1 MQLEFTIE
9 NQRLSRTDKNFVVE
23 KSQNYLYS
31 HFDFTTND
39 WEVATRYAIFT
50 NEKYNQENALM
61 VEIDLETN
69 TCLVPYQILL
79 DTCSFHVNVVGVN
92 SDGEYIITTNE
103 SNVIVAKINTTNG
116 IHPDEPQPSFLQ
128 QLFEKV
134 SNSYN
139 NFKFVYNETDGTLK
153 LTMIDNDGKEHSK
166 VVDLPMEQ
174 VVKNVSYN
182 ENTSTLTIEWINGQK
197 TEINFEQFIKSY
209 SADEITLTL
218 SENNTFSIK
227 QEWINE
233 INQKIGKLEEHSISD
248 LFYERITASDS
259 TSSKYEIENGS
270 IARPIKIGGMTY
282 KSDNLQPR
290 EWSGLNDRI
299 ELNTTL
305 KEGQSYTLC
314 VNLPPTTGS
323 RGLNLYDDKNN
334 VLFSNEMTGWTD
346 PKSGWNSFVITAV
359 TDTTSLRINAYGFKE
374 TSMQG
379 AIYSGEL
386 VDKNKY
392 NAINLYTPYFEGL
405 RDTAVTEVK
414 SVSANLFN
422 PNKEVSQ
429 LSYTEVTQLSTGI
442 RATTTANKINDSTDI
457 YSFVAYNFELSKLK
471 SISNTFRLIAKI
483 TPSSTNI
490 GRILIVYKDINNNT
504 LSNKDVYGTDVN
516 TTINLTTLP
525 IGTEYVRLT
534 IYSNNNGIAKAGD
547 YVDYTNLYFGSS
559 DVETYTPYWEERFE
573 ISPTIQNLEGYG
585 KGINETY
592 NNYVDFERKVF
603 VQNVME
609 VDLGELRWEMGT
621 SNTADIKRPYGKG
634 LENVILKV
642 SDNALICP
650 TVCEKYNANSANDN
664 YKKNKG
670 IAVTSGGVITIY
682 DENYNTADSLEAF
695 KEYIKGVKAIIP
707 LAEPIE
713 TDISDLITENQYK
726 ADNIGTETL
735 LNEYEQKAYAEIG
748 YSVSLG
754 KQIIENSNNIAN
766 KLDKVTSTGSNRVY
780 VITSNGVQT
789 TYRFSNKK
797 GAYELIMRD
806 ANGEA
811 EVNDISDNSSGY
823 TIANKNY
830 VDNTAVAKVNKNS
843 RVYVTASNGTQSDVG
858 YTEYANRYTIPT
870 RDANGNFH
878 VLDLKSNSS
887 GTYVANKNYVDS
899 LKKRITQLEK
909 ASEGTILE
917 TLENDT
923 QVSYV
928 RQIEEDTL
936 PYALLEKVGGM
947 TYKSDNLIVIEDK
960 EATTVNGVTYSIKNG
975 VITLNGTATATTY
988 ITLIANC
995 NLPLGTYSYNP
1006 KITTFPDGTYL
1017 NLANANGAYISNYAM
1032 TFENSVGR
1040 LQLQYNEGTTFSNT
1054 VIKPMLVSGSSIP
1067 STFST
1072 GFVGLRNSV
1081 VSKIVSQGANL
1092 LGFEDKEATT
1102 SNGITYTIKNGVITL
1117 NGTASAYMS
1126 FKFTLKAAITFTAEE
1141 TSRLTSFANDAA
1153 LVGWG
1158 FRLFT
1163 ADNTQVSLTS
1173 QANPSNLISTTATVT
1188 TAQFYVNAGT
1198 VLTNLVLKPMVT
1210 RGSTIPT
1217 EYKPYKAPTI
1227 KEIPS
1232 AIQNLDGYD
1241 LGLPKVEN
1249 CYNYVD
1255 FENKKFVK
1263 KLQKVV
1269 LDGSSDENIGLAMA
1283 SNDNGIANFG
1293 FTFTNNGLSKHS
1305 KDGITDYFISN
1316 APISH
1321 GLQTATTEEGV
1332 YINFTSLYIRVKS
1345 TTASTVEQLR
1355 TYLAQNPII
1364 VVYEMA
1370 TPIETDISDLLAGFD
1385 NVEKLEPLGSLTFE
1399 NEYGQAV
1406 PNSLTY
1412 QRRL

>member
-39 WEVATRYAIFT
+39 WEVSTRYAIFT

-153 LTMIDNDGKEHSK
+153 LTMIDNDGKEFSK

-259 TSSKYEIENGS
+259 TNSKYEIENGS
-270 IARPIKIGGMTY
+270 IARPIKIGGITY
-282 KSDNLQPR
+282 KSENL
-290 EWSGLNDRI
+290 L
-299 ELNTTL
+299 
-305 KEGQSYTLC
+305 
-314 VNLPPTTGS
+314 NLPDVAEKTINGVTYSIKNGVITFNGTATKDFNIYEIP
-323 RGLNLYDDKNN
+323 LNLSGESFYVMPFGMVTTSNLFAMVIATSDWSKGRVFNYNNFVDGGVIDTWKPEIMQIQIVKGAVFNN
-334 VLFSNEMTGWTD
+334 VKFKPMLV
-346 PKSGWNSFVITAV
+346 SGSTAPTEFV
-359 TDTTSLRINAYGFKE
+359 
-374 TSMQG
+374 
-379 AIYSGEL
+379 
-386 VDKNKY
+386 
-392 NAINLYTPYFEGL
+392 PYFEGL
-405 RDTAVTEVK
+405 RDTAVT
-414 SVSANLFN
+414 
-422 PNKEVSQ
+422 
-429 LSYTEVTQLSTGI
+429 GI
-442 RATTTANKINDSTDI
+442 
-457 YSFVAYNFELSKLK
+457 LSKGNNL
-471 SISNTFRLIAKI
+471 L
-483 TPSSTNI
+483 
-490 GRILIVYKDINNNT
+490 DINNVEIGSIGT
-504 LSNKDVYGTDVN
+504 DTGKLFDEETRLRNKDFINVIENNTYCFAMLDTIYTFKSILLYNNGNFIRADSTFANKTNVVYEIPSNINQIKLIIARKDNATI
-516 TTINLTTLP
+516 TTFNDLQCMIVKDTTAP
-525 IGTEYVRLT
+525 TEY
-534 IYSNNNGIAKAGD
+534 
-547 YVDYTNLYFGSS
+547 
-559 DVETYTPYWEERFE
+559 EPYWEERFE
-573 ISPTIQNLEGYG
+573 ISSAIQNLEGYG

-592 NNYVDFERKVF
+592 NNYIDYDRKVF

-609 VDLGELRWEMGT
+609 IDLGDYAWYTGGT
-621 SNTADIKRPYGKG
+621 NTTDIKRMYTNK
-634 LENVILKV
+634 LKDLILKWATL
-642 SDNALICP
+642 STPAPILCKGYS
-650 TVCEKYNANSANDN
+650 TLSAYDT
-664 YKKNKG
+664 YQKKIG
-670 IAVTSGGVITIY
+670 ISVDDTGSILIY
-682 DENYNTADSLEAF
+682 DENYNTSDNLASFNAHV
-695 KEYIKGVKAIIP
+695 KGIKAIIP
-707 LAEPIE
+707 LATPIE
-713 TDISDLITENQYK
+713 TDISDLITEFQYK
-726 ADNIGTETL
+726 VDNIGTETL

-830 VDNTAVAKVNKNS
+830 VDNTTVAKVTTVR
-843 RVYVTASNGTQSDVG
+843 RVYGTD
-858 YTEYANRYTIPT
+858 E
-870 RDANGNFH
+870 NGNQTQIQYHQNANNYCLPLRDGNANFK
-878 VLDLKSNSS
+878 VGNITESS
-887 GTYVANKNYVDS
+887 DGNYVANKNYVDS
-899 LKKRITQLEK
+899 LKKRIEQLEK

-928 RQIEEDTL
+928 RQFEEGTL
-936 PYALLEKVGGM
+936 PYTLLEKVGGM
-947 TYKSDNLIVIEDK
+947 TYKSENLLVIDDK
-960 EATTVNGVTYSIKNG
+960 ETTTLNGVTYMIKNG

-1006 KITTFPDGTYL
+1006 KITTLPSGTFL
-1017 NLANANGAYISNYAM
+1017 NLSNVNGAYISNYAM

-1040 LQLQYNEGTTFSNT
+1040 LQLQYNEGTVFSNIE
-1054 VIKPMLVSGSSIP
+1054 IKPMLVSGSSIP
-1067 STFST
+1067 STFSQ
-1072 GFVGLRNSV
+1072 GFIGLRNTSV
-1081 VSKIVSQGANL
+1081 SEIISEGANL
-1092 LGFEDKEATT
+1092 ISLEDKEETT
-1102 SNGITYTIKNGVITL
+1102 SYGITYTIKNGVITL
-1117 NGTASAYMS
+1117 NGTATKA
-1126 FKFTLKAAITFTAEE
+1126 FTLMWDIKIIKAGSCYFKWWYEGTTSATVFCYLYNVDHTAQLVSLNTNAILERTAELYE
-1141 TSRLTSFANDAA
+1141 NSDEYAIYI
-1153 LVGWG
+1153 
-1158 FRLFT
+1158 
-1163 ADNTQVSLTS
+1163 
-1173 QANPSNLISTTATVT
+1173 PSGAEINNLI
-1188 TAQFYVNAGT
+1188 
-1198 VLTNLVLKPMVT
+1198 LKPMLV
-1210 RGSTIPT
+1210 RGATAPT

-1227 KEIPS
+1227 KEIPT
-1232 AIQNLDGYD
+1232 AVQNLDGYG

-1255 FENKKFVK
+1255 FENNKFVK

-1269 LDGSSDENIGLAMA
+1269 LDGSSDENIGLSMA

-1355 TYLAQNPII
+1355 AYLAQNPIT
-1364 VVYEMA
+1364 VVYEME

-1385 NVEKLEPLGSLTFE
+1385 NVEKVEPLGSLTFE

-1406 PNSLTY
+1406 PNALTY

>member
-9 NQRLSRTDKNFVVE
+9 NQRLSRNDKNFVVE

-39 WEVATRYAIFT
+39 WDVATTRYAIFT

-92 SDGEYIITTNE
+92 SNGEYIITTNE

-116 IHPDEPQPSFLQ
+116 IHPDEPQPSFLH

-153 LTMIDNDGKEHSK
+153 LTMIDNDGKEFSK

-290 EWSGLNDRI
+290 SWVGLNDRI

-305 KEGQSYTLC
+305 KEGQSYTVC
-314 VNLPPTTGS
+314 VNLPYTTGS
-323 RGLNLYDDKNN
+323 RGLNLYDSKNN
-334 VLFSNEMTGWTD
+334 LLFSNESTGWTA
-346 PKSGWNSFVITAV
+346 PNQGWNSFVIIAV
-359 TDTTSLRINAYGFKE
+359 SDTTSLRINAYGFEEKE
-374 TSMQG
+374 IQG
-379 AIYSGEL
+379 AIYSGAL
-386 VDKNKY
+386 VETNKY
-392 NAINLYTPYFEGL
+392 NAVNIYTPYFEGL
-405 RDTAVTEVK
+405 RDTAVT
-414 SVSANLFN
+414 
-422 PNKEVSQ
+422 
-429 LSYTEVTQLSTGI
+429 GI
-442 RATTTANKINDSTDI
+442 
-457 YSFVAYNFELSKLK
+457 LSKGNNL
-471 SISNTFRLIAKI
+471 L
-483 TPSSTNI
+483 
-490 GRILIVYKDINNNT
+490 DINNIEIG
-504 LSNKDVYGTDVN
+504 SIGTDTGNIFNETTRLRNADFINVIEGN
-516 TTINLTTLP
+516 TYCFTILDTIYTFKSILLYNNGKFIKSDSAFTNKTNVIYEIPSNINQIKLIIARKDNANITTFNDLQCMIIKDKTAP
-525 IGTEYVRLT
+525 TEY
-534 IYSNNNGIAKAGD
+534 
-547 YVDYTNLYFGSS
+547 
-559 DVETYTPYWEERFE
+559 EPYWEERFE
-573 ISPTIQNLEGYG
+573 ISSAIQNLEGYG

-592 NNYVDFERKVF
+592 NNYIDYDRKVF

-634 LENVILKV
+634 LENVLLKV

-650 TVCEKYNANSANDN
+650 IVCEQYNANSANDN

-670 IAVTSGGVITIY
+670 IAVTSVGVITIY

-713 TDISDLITENQYK
+713 TDISDLITEFQYK

-754 KQIIENSNNIAN
+754 KQIIENSNNISK
-766 KLDKVTSTGSNRVY
+766 KLDKVTSTGNYPRVY
-780 VITSNGVQT
+780 AVN
-789 TYRFSNKK
+789 
-797 GAYELIMRD
+797 
-806 ANGEA
+806 ANGSQEMRNVIDRA
-811 EVNDISDNSSGY
+811 IAWAIPYRNQNNNFMVGDLTASSDGSY
-823 TIANKNY
+823 VANKNY
-830 VDNTAVAKVNKNS
+830 VDNTAVA
-843 RVYVTASNGTQSDVG
+843 
-858 YTEYANRYTIPT
+858 
-870 RDANGNFH
+870 
-878 VLDLKSNSS
+878 
-887 GTYVANKNYVDS
+887 NKNYVDNIIS
-899 LKKRITQLEK
+899 KQAKRIEQLEK
-909 ASEGTILE
+909 ASQGTILE
-917 TLENDT
+917 TLEDDT

-928 RQIEEDTL
+928 RQFDEDTL
-936 PYALLEKVGGM
+936 PYSLIEKVGGM
-947 TYKSDNLIVIEDK
+947 TYKSNNLIVIEDK
-960 EATTVNGVTYSIKNG
+960 E
-975 VITLNGTATATTY
+975 
-988 ITLIANC
+988 
-995 NLPLGTYSYNP
+995 
-1006 KITTFPDGTYL
+1006 
-1017 NLANANGAYISNYAM
+1017 
-1032 TFENSVGR
+1032 E
-1040 LQLQYNEGTTFSNT
+1040 
-1054 VIKPMLVSGSSIP
+1054 
-1067 STFST
+1067 
-1072 GFVGLRNSV
+1072 
-1081 VSKIVSQGANL
+1081 
-1092 LGFEDKEATT
+1092 TT
-1102 SNGITYTIKNGVITL
+1102 SYGITYTIKNGVITL
-1117 NGTASAYMS
+1117 NGTAT
-1126 FKFTLKAAITFTAEE
+1126 KNFTLMWDIKIIKAGSCYFKWWYEGTTSATVFCYLYNVDHTTQLVSLNTNTILERTAELYE
-1141 TSRLTSFANDAA
+1141 NSDEYAIYIPSGAEINNLILKPM
-1153 LVGWG
+1153 LVYGTTAPTEFKQG
-1158 FRLFT
+1158 FEGLRDT
-1163 ADNTQVSLTS
+1163 AVTGIVNNG
-1173 QANPSNLISTTATVT
+1173 ANLISLEDVAETTLKGVTYSIKNGVVYMDGTPNATTNIWVPLKQT
-1188 TAQFYVNAGT
+1188 INKGTVSLQVFGEGEFKGHNGELGRYSGCFVMKEYNNFNERFNTYVNDKGKTITTDYDMTYLVFYANT
-1198 VLTNLVLKPMVT
+1198 SCSFTNAKFKPMLVQ
-1210 RGSTIPT
+1210 GSTIPT
-1217 EYKPYKAPTI
+1217 EFNPYREPTI

-1232 AIQNLDGYD
+1232 AIQNIDGYGLGINETYYNYIDFERKVFVQNVMEVD
-1241 LGLPKVEN
+1241 LGDYAWYTGGTNTTDIKRM
-1249 CYNYVD
+1249 YT
-1255 FENKKFVK
+1255 NKLKDLILK
-1263 KLQKVV
+1263 WATLSTPAPILCEGYSTLSAYDTYQRKHGISI
-1269 LDGSSDENIGLAMA
+1269 DDTGSILIYDENYNT
-1283 SNDNGIANFG
+1283 SDNLESFNAHVKGIKA
-1293 FTFTNNGLSKHS
+1293 
-1305 KDGITDYFISN
+1305 
-1316 APISH
+1316 
-1321 GLQTATTEEGV
+1321 
-1332 YINFTSLYIRVKS
+1332 
-1345 TTASTVEQLR
+1345 
-1355 TYLAQNPII
+1355 II
-1364 VVYEMA
+1364 PLE

-1385 NVEKLEPLGSLTFE
+1385 NVEKLESLGSLTFE